1 MCMTFNS
8 AIPPPEIY
16 PKEIIE
22 FVHKYLSTRMLTT
35 VLFCETLGVRS
46 IDVGI
51 DRLGGG
57 YMGLHYCISFLLL
70 L

>member
-22 FVHKYLSTRMLTT
+22 YVHKYLSTRMFTT
-35 VLFCETLGVRS
+35 VLHCETLGVGS
-46 IDVGI
+46 TDIGI
-51 DRLGGG
+51 DRVVGWVHG
-57 YMGLHYCISFLLL
+57 SSLLY
-70 L
+70 